1 VGSREYPAESGPIA
15 GQAKLDSLARSVS
28 ELIVVFLIYV
38 VSARL
43 GLMMGAVSG
52 FATLVWPPTGIALV
66 ALLLR
71 GVRLWPAVMLGAFV
85 ANIWTGAPFWVALG
99 IGLGN
104 TLEAVLAV
112 YLLTRLARF
121 RVSLDRLL
129 DVVALVAL
137 AAALSTVAS
146 ATIGVLA
153 LGAGGIVKPGHLGE
167 TWRAWWLGDAL
178 GDLVVAP
185 VLLTWSGLG
194 VPPTM
199 PSRRMVEALGL
210 AVFSAG
216 MSYFIFLLG
225 SPLDSDPFRQAYMLF
240 PVLIWAAIRFGLRGV
255 TATILLTSAIAIWGT
270 SLDHGPFVR
279 ETLDQSLFGLQA
291 FMAVATV
298 TTLVLA
304 AALAERK
311 EAVKSREDLLAMVSH
326 DMKNPLGAI
335 RISTHHLLKQPP
347 DELGPNARKQAEAI
361 ERYAQR
367 IAALISNLL
376 DAATIRAGHLSLIR
390 EPQDLAALVNDA
402 VETIRPLM
410 EQKAQTIRIEI
421 PSALRVNGDRERIL
435 QVLSNLLGNAVKFA
449 PERGHIMAQAAA
461 QDGWA
466 HCFIS
471 DDGPG
476 IEPDK
481 VQHVFKPYWK
491 GESGQGTGLG
501 LSIAKGIVEAHGG
514 RTSVQSQTGIGTT
527 IAFTLPLG
535 SGRPSAPAVPLLKL
549 MSSPGKAG

>member
-1 VGSREYPAESGPIA
+1 VGSRGNPTEPGPIA
-15 GQAKLDSLARSVS
+15 GEAKLDSLAGGVP
-28 ELIVVFLIYV
+28 ELIVLFLVYV

-52 FATLVWPPTGIALV
+52 FATLVWPPTGIAMA

-71 GVRLWPAVMLGAFV
+71 GLRLWPAVMLGAIV
-85 ANIWTGAPFWVALG
+85 ANIWAGAPFWVALG

-112 YLLTRLARF
+112 YLLTRLVHF
-121 RVSLDRLL
+121 HVGLDRLV

-137 AAALSTVAS
+137 AAALSTIAS
-146 ATIGVLA
+146 ATIGVLT
-153 LGAGGIVKPGHLGE
+153 LTAGGIAKPGHFGE

-185 VLLTWSGLG
+185 VVLTWSSLR
-194 VPPTM
+194 PSTL

-210 AVFSAG
+210 AIFTAG
-216 MSYFIFLLG
+216 MSYFIFVLG
-225 SPLDSDPFRQAYMLF
+225 SPLDPDPFRQAYMLF
-240 PVLIWAAIRFGLRGV
+240 PVLIWAAIRFGPKAVAG
-255 TATILLTSAIAIWGT
+255 TILLVSVIAIWGT
-270 SLDHGPFVR
+270 FLEHGPFVR
-279 ETLDQSLFGLQA
+279 ETLDQSLSGLQA

-298 TTLVLA
+298 TTLVLS

-311 EAVKSREDLLAMVSH
+311 EALKSREDLLAIVSH

-335 RISTHHLLKQPP
+335 RISANHLLKQPP
-347 DELGPNARKQAEAI
+347 DELGPHARKQAEAI
-361 ERYAQR
+361 GRSAQR
-367 IAALISNLL
+367 MAALITNLL
-376 DAATIRAGHLSLIR
+376 DAATIRAGHLSLVR

-402 VETIRPLM
+402 VEAIRPLM
-410 EQKAQTIRIEI
+410 EHKAQTIRIEI
-421 PSALRVNGDRERIL
+421 PPVLRVNGDRERIL

-449 PERGHIMAQAAA
+449 PERGHITAQAAA
-461 QDGWA
+461 QGGWA

-481 VQHVFKPYWK
+481 LQHVFEPYWK
-491 GESGQGTGLG
+491 GESEKGTGLG

-514 RTSVQSQTGIGTT
+514 RTSVQSQSGNGTT
-527 IAFTLPLG
+527 VAFTLPLA
-535 SGRPSAPAVPLLKL
+535 SETPSAPGFPMLKL
-549 MSSPGKAG
+549 MSSPWKAG